1 MHFQNNWR
9 YVMKNRLIRSE
20 LGIDVKT
27 GRIEQA
33 CARYGVG
40 RNTMRKIAEDSG
52 AVIRIGRNYLIN
64 FEKVDAYMS
73 AMSGE

>member
-1 MHFQNNWR
+1 
-9 YVMKNRLIRSE
+9 MKNRLIRSE

-33 CARYGVG
+33 WARYGVG